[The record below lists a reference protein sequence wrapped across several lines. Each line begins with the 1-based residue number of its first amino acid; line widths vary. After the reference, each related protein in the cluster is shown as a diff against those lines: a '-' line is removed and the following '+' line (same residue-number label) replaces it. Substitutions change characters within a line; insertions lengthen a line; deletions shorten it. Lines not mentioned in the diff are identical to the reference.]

1 MPPKPSVDL
10 EEIRKMFSELN
21 SKIDIIVTETKDINS
36 KLVELGVEQNRLR
49 ADLEKENSELK
60 LEIVGLT
67 ARCRRLE
74 DEQKKKNLIISGLE
88 ASRNSNK
95 DVNEIFKQIGMEVGR
110 TQDYMCSVKIDQ
122 INRMKK
128 KNSGE
133 PGDIIVKLCN
143 LSDKVSILK
152 AAKITK
158 SKNFYL
164 REDFSRETRNIRK
177 YLITPLLNARKE
189 KLKAY
194 LRADKL
200 IVEKDGKKNIY
211 TYDEAE
217 DGLKT
222 LQNNFKFDLVKL
234 LAEELDETEIGLED
248 ENE

>member
-1 MPPKPSVDL
+1 
-10 EEIRKMFSELN
+10 
-21 SKIDIIVTETKDINS
+21 
-36 KLVELGVEQNRLR
+36 
-49 ADLEKENSELK
+49 
-60 LEIVGLT
+60 
-67 ARCRRLE
+67 
-74 DEQKKKNLIISGLE
+74 
-88 ASRNSNK
+88 
-95 DVNEIFKQIGMEVGR
+95 
-110 TQDYMCSVKIDQ
+110 MCSVKINQ

-128 KNSGE
+128 KTSGE

-143 LSDKVSILK
+143 LSDKVNSLK

-164 REDFSRETRNIRK
+164 REDFSWETRNIRK
-177 YLITPLLNARKE
+177 HLTTPLLNARKE

-211 TYDEAE
+211 TYDETE

-222 LQNNFKFDLVKL
+222 LQNNFKLDLANL
-234 LAEELDETEIGLED
+234 LAEELDETEIGLDD